1 MQTAEKVK
9 KEIAALNEALE
20 QEVEELD
27 TSFDAQDEELNE
39 IVVRA
44 KSTDITVSLTGLA
57 WLPYTEGEKGR
68 LKPAW

>member
-1 MQTAEKVK
+1 KVK
-9 KEIAALNEALE
+9 QEIAALNEALE

-27 TSFDAQDEELNE
+27 TSFDAQDEELSE